1 MAAAGHLGPPP
12 HVVGPFAPL
21 PGGLGDLLGELGVG
35 RELMAYGAGLAKA
48 RGYPRLEW
56 SVLDW
61 NEPAIGFYKNLGAE
75 RLGGWSTY
83 RLSGEALNRLGPH

>member
-35 RELMAYGAGLAKA
+35 RELMAYGAGVAKA
-48 RGYPRLEW
+48 RG
-56 SVLDW
+56 
-61 NEPAIGFYKNLGAE
+61 
-75 RLGGWSTY
+75 Y
-83 RLSGEALNRLGPH
+83 RLSGEALDRLGPQ